1 MPQIVHVVLSKIA
14 PGVPDSFT
22 DEWIKRG
29 NAMQG
34 ALSDADS
41 VETTQSDGLRS
52 ILWPFAS

>member
-1 MPQIVHVVLSKIA
+1 MPHIVHVVLSKIA

-34 ALSDADS
+34 ALSNTS
-41 VETTQSDGLRS
+41 IVEQSSLMDCAS
-52 ILWPFAS
+52 CYIL